1 MINEPM
7 ISVVMAVYNSEKYVQ
22 EAVDSILKQTFKNFE
37 FIIINDGSTDKTQEI
52 LESYNDPRIVLT
64 HQKHMGLTKSLNKGI
79 ALAKGKYIARQDADD
94 ISLPDRLK
102 KQIEF
107 LELHKD
113 FALLGTAAQIID
125 IRGFYLKTIKYPTDH
140 SSLRIAIKRSNHFWH
155 GSVMFRRQS
164 FFELGGYQEIFF
176 TAQDYDLWLR
186 FVERFKV
193 ANLSDPLYKYRLNY
207 LSLSFKKIVFQRRMA
222 IFARELARAREKG
235 IKERQIINV
244 LESFLKLPLSVTEK
258 REIIQIYN
266 PWVRLLL
273 SHNKKDQAFLL
284 MNEVFGYHPSSLF
297 KILFK
302 ITKTLKSAFFFEAL
316 IRMWFFLEKLRG
328 SRKKSKY
335 FKYTTVPLLPLDF
348 SY

>member
-1 MINEPM
+1 MINEPI
-7 ISVVMAVYNSEKYVQ
+7 ISVVMAVYNSEKYIR
-22 EAVDSILKQTFKNFE
+22 EAVDSILNQTFRNFE

-94 ISLPDRLK
+94 ISLPDRLE

-113 FALLGTAAQIID
+113 ISLIGTAAKIID

-140 SSLRIAIKRSNHFWH
+140 SSLRIAIKHSNHFWH
-155 GSVMFRRQS
+155 GSVMFRKQN
-164 FFELGGYQEIFF
+164 FFELGGYQEILF

-186 FVERFKV
+186 FVEKFKV

-207 LSLSFKKIVFQRRMA
+207 LSLSFKKIVYQRRMA
-222 IFARELARAREKG
+222 IFARELARARKKG
-235 IKERQIINV
+235 IKEKQIINV
-244 LESFLKLPLSVTEK
+244 LESYLKLPLSVAEK

-266 PWVRLLL
+266 PWGRLLL
-273 SHNKKDQAFLL
+273 RHNKKNQAFLL
-284 MNEVFGYHPSSLF
+284 MNEIFEYHPSNLF
-297 KILFK
+297 KLLFK
-302 ITKTLKSAFFFEAL
+302 ATKTLKSAFILESV

-328 SRKKSKY
+328 LRRKSKY
-335 FKYTTVPLLPLDF
+335 FKYATVPLLPLDF